1 MVANM
6 DDNYEFIQ
14 HIILMALLFV
24 PAVMVIV
31 LKKKKMLDTGT
42 LCALIMLTGVVLRMI
57 YTIGAG
63 APSQHDLGTIE
74 SGDGG
79 HLVFIRYIYDNQIL
93 PIVDP
98 TSVYQYYHPPLHHI
112 ICALWLRLLN
122 LFGTAP
128 EDGWNTLY
136 YLTMFYSALFMV
148 YAYRIFKEL
157 KLKKTALVCAL
168 SLVVFHPTLI
178 ILSGSLNNDML
189 SSLFAVMA
197 IFYTIK
203 WVRAG
208 IISEIIKIAL
218 CVGLGM
224 ATKLSVGLLAPAI
237 AAVFLVVLIKRRKE
251 LKKYIPQFLVF
262 AVICLPLGLFW
273 SVRCYVLYDMPLSY
287 VPMLSTDPSSGDYYQ
302 YIDKSA
308 LQRLTDWSL
317 YQFSSPFTQWGSA
330 RYGGAYVEFNPFI
343 ALLKNAMFDE
353 RTLYLQYFS
362 LRLYCYGLFY
372 VNIIIVAFTL
382 VAMVIF
388 LFIKRKIVTF
398 ENKLLLGIIFAVIFG
413 NYIVFCINY
422 PHVCTENMRYCVP
435 LIVTGAAFVGVY
447 IDYAKESKSKIYKG
461 SVKALEVCTALFCL
475 FSTVV
480 YSAMMFY

>member
-1 MVANM
+1 M
-6 DDNYEFIQ
+6 DGNFDNVI
-14 HIILMALLFV
+14 MTVLLLV
-24 PAVMVIV
+24 PAVMAII
-31 LKKKKMLDTGT
+31 LKRKKMLDTGT
-42 LCALIMLTGVVLRMI
+42 LCALIILTGVVLRMI
-57 YTIGAG
+57 YTIGEG
-63 APSQHDLGTIE
+63 AQSQHDLGSLE
-74 SGDGG
+74 SDSGG
-79 HLVFIRYIYDNQIL
+79 HLGYIRYIYDNLSL
-93 PIVDP
+93 PNVDP

-112 ICALWLRLLN
+112 ICALWLRFLN
-122 LFGTAP
+122 LFGISP
-128 EDGWNTLY
+128 EDGQNTLY
-136 YLTMFYSALFMV
+136 YLTMLYSALFMV

-203 WVRAG
+203 WVRTG
-208 IISEIIKIAL
+208 KISDIIKIAL
-218 CVGLGM
+218 CIGLGM
-224 ATKLSVGLLAPAI
+224 FTKLSVGLLAPAV
-237 AAVFLVVLIKRRKE
+237 AAVFLVVLIKRRGE
-251 LKKYIPQFLVF
+251 LKKYIPQFVVF
-262 AVICLPLGLFW
+262 AVICLPIGLFW
-273 SVRCYVLYDMPLSY
+273 SVRCYVLYDMPFNY

-330 RYGGAYVEFNPFI
+330 RYGGTYVEFNPFI

-353 RTLYLQYFS
+353 KTLYIHYFS

-388 LFIKRKIVTF
+388 LFVKRKAVTL
-398 ENKLLLGIIFAVIFG
+398 ENKLLLGIIFAVVFG
-413 NYIVFCINY
+413 NYVVFCINY

-435 LIVTGAAFVGVY
+435 LIVTGAAFAGVY
-447 IDYAKESKSKIYKG
+447 IDYAKESKSKLYKK
-461 SVKALEVCTALFCL
+461 SAAVLKCCTALFCV

-480 YSAMMFY
+480 YTAMMLV